1 MTTTTPSPTTT
12 TTATTISTTTRPPSC
27 PAFIIVIRVVLVIVF
42 QPALNNS
49 QSVEFQQQARTIE
62 NACDL
67 IYRLRYQSRF
77 LRTVVTAFRLSRNRM
92 SNVETDV
99 NLVFNDTSPERLPE
113 SSDVVETLA
122 KAINDS
128 TSGFNLTVVPGS
140 ISVTSEPRSRAMP
153 QFRTNDTFIA
163 DLLVSTSE
171 AFRARASLIKTE
183 LEPFFVEDFQP
194 DFISLTPTSFSNGSI
209 IHMTDII
216 VTANSTFPSD
226 MQIIATLTRA
236 AESGNLSITII
247 SISGTATTTSN
258 TLAPTTTTTTTPSPN
273 TTTTTTTTTTTAAAT
288 TTTTAAAAA
297 AISTTTRSPSRPAL
311 VIEIRVLIVIIFQPA
326 LTDPQSV
333 EFQQQARPIE
343 NACDL
348 IYRLRYQS
356 RFLRTVVTAF
366 RLSRNRMD
374 NVETDVDLVF
384 NDTSPEPLPESSDVV
399 ETLANALNDSTSGFN
414 LTVVPGSISVTS
426 KPRSRAI
433 PQFRTNDTF
442 IADLSVSTSEAFRAR
457 ASLIKT
463 ELEPFFVEDF
473 QPDFI
478 SLTPTSFSNGSIH
491 MTDIIVTTNSTFP
504 SDMQMIATL
513 TRAAESGN
521 LSITIISING
531 TDTAVSAGEIS
542 KKINLL
548 SAFGLTLLSLYVA
561 LPW

>member
-1 MTTTTPSPTTT
+1 MWKRA
-12 TTATTISTTTRPPSC
+12 ATVIVVILASHYGMVQSTTTRATQSTT
-27 PAFIIVIRVVLVIVF
+27 LF

-92 SNVETDV
+92 DNVETDV

-153 QFRTNDTFIA
+153 QFRTNGTFIA
-163 DLLVSTSE
+163 DLSVSTSE

-216 VTANSTFPSD
+216 VTANSTFPRD
-226 MQIIATLTRA
+226 MQMIATLTRA

-247 SISGTATTTSN
+247 SISGT
-258 TLAPTTTTTTTPSPN
+258 
-273 TTTTTTTTTTTAAAT
+273 
-288 TTTTAAAAA
+288 
-297 AISTTTRSPSRPAL
+297 
-311 VIEIRVLIVIIFQPA
+311 A

-348 IYRLRYQS
+348 IYRLRYES

-426 KPRSRAI
+426 EPRSRAI

-463 ELEPFFVEDF
+463 ELEPFFVDDF

-478 SLTPTSFSNGSIH
+478 SLTPTSFSNGSIIH
-491 MTDIIVTTNSTFP
+491 MTNITVTTNSPFP
-504 SDMQMIATL
+504 SDMQIIATL

-531 TDTAVSAGEIS
+531 TDTAVSGEIS
-542 KKINLL
+542 NKINLL
-548 SAFGLTLLSLYVA
+548 IAFGLTLLSLYVA